1 MNDVEKFLAPN
12 IIAVPKKLLDA
23 VVNAGW
29 RIEKE
34 EAVLL
39 IWKLIQAWNANKEEE
54 FSYVADTEFQ
64 KVACNRQTLLPAKQW
79 LLKNSF
85 LSRLLD
91 EHGKPVR
98 KLPAKGKAGKCEQ
111 WKAHLTNA
119 EQVTIELETKDCLC
133 IYEAATPTEEICKYT
148 SEVQKCLFYKENE
161 LQIYLDEIEKNTNEY
176 KRVRIQNS
184 ARSLHHKVVSA
195 KRGQRVNRLFST
207 FTLAPRLTRRCFTL
221 DSQEIVT
228 IDLQA
233 GQPTLLAAYAGDEAL
248 LQRCYDN
255 LLYDDVQEITG
266 AKDRDEAKKFWNRYC
281 LGKNHVE
288 SWKKDTLQIQKY
300 VQNHFPIAFN
310 YIWKAKMYGHKYL
323 AHKLQNEEARLF
335 VDVILQKLKS
345 RDLAALTIHD
355 SIACKETDKN
365 LVLGIMQET
374 LDGEIPN
381 QKYKLKLEELK
392 TGVLQ
397 GYKNEIGEAYVSNN
411 FTCN

>member
-1 MNDVEKFLAPN
+1 MNAVEKFLSPN
-12 IIAVPKKLLDA
+12 MITVPKKLLDA
-23 VVNAGW
+23 VVNEGW

-39 IWKLIQAWNANKEEE
+39 IWKLIQAWNAAKEEE

-64 KVACNRQTLLPAKQW
+64 KITTRRQTLLNAKQW
-79 LLKNSF
+79 LLENSF
-85 LSRLLD
+85 LSRVMD
-91 EHGKPVR
+91 ENGYAAR
-98 KLPAKGKAGKCEQ
+98 KIPAKGKAGTCEQ
-111 WKAHLTNA
+111 WQAHLTEA
-119 EQVTIELETKDCLC
+119 EQVTVALETKDCLC
-133 IYEAATPTEEICKYT
+133 IYEAATPTEEICKY
-148 SEVQKCLFYKENE
+148 SADVQKQLIYKQTE
-161 LQIYLDEIEKNTNEY
+161 LQTYLNEIEANTNEY
-176 KRVRIQNS
+176 KRVRVQNS
-184 ARSLHHKVVSA
+184 ARALHHKVVNA

-266 AKDRDEAKKFWNRYC
+266 AKDRDMAKIYWNRYC
-281 LGKNHVE
+281 LGRNYVE

-300 VQNHFPIAFN
+300 VQNQFPVAFN

-323 AHKLQNEEARLF
+323 SHKLQNEEARLF
-335 VDVILQKLKS
+335 VDVILQKLKT

-365 LVLGIMQET
+365 LVLEIMQET
-374 LDGEIPN
+374 LDREIPN

-392 TGVLQ
+392 TGVMQ
-397 GYKNEIGEAYVSNN
+397 GYKNEIGEDYVSNN